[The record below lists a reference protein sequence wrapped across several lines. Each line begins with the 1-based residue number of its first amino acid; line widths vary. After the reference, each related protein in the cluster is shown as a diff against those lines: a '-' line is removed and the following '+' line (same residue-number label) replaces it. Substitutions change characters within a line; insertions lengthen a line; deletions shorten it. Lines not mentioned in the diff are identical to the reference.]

1 MQLATLKETDTPPLS
16 LSRCYEH
23 RLPMVSAC
31 LYTNTCA
38 RKTHAQADGHERAH
52 TDRQTDGRAERQAD
66 TQADQ
71 DTSRQTKLQSGSLR
85 HEHA

>member
-23 RLPMVSAC
+23 RFPMVSAC
-31 LYTNTCA
+31 LYTDTCA

-52 TDRQTDGRAERQAD
+52 TEKTNGRAKKQAD

-71 DTSRQTKLQSGSLR
+71 NTSRQTKL
-85 HEHA
+85 